1 MTIYGATLV
10 ATKVDYYPATFGGHT
25 YFGSDV
31 VMNVACDVILQD
43 HMINVSCDFMS
54 GSLSS

>member
-1 MTIYGATLV
+1 MWLYMEQPV
-10 ATKVDYYPATFGGHT
+10 KVGYYPAKFGGHS

-54 GSLSS
+54 GSLSL

>member
-1 MTIYGATLV
+1 MEQPV
-10 ATKVDYYPATFGGHT
+10 KVGYYPGKFGGHSD
-25 YFGSDV
+25 FGSDV
-31 VMNVACDVILQD
+31 VTNVACDVILQD

>member
-1 MTIYGATLV
+1 MTLYGATRQGG
-10 ATKVDYYPATFGGHT
+10 YYLAKFGGHR
-25 YFGSDV
+25 YFRSDV
-31 VMNVACDVILQD
+31 VMNVACDGILQE